1 VFYFTTLSIVAVAW
15 RNDRGMKYEYGTL
28 VIMAGK
34 NGSTYLDETPISVTM
49 STTNLRWFGLESN
62 HSHLFDRQATDIF

>member
-1 VFYFTTLSIVAVAW
+1 
-15 RNDRGMKYEYGTL
+15 
-28 VIMAGK
+28 MAGK
-34 NGSTYLDETPISVTM
+34 DGSTYLDETPISVTM